1 MWDFA
6 AFEAYSLFFVVF
18 FSFTFICF
26 MDLWSLTLRFD
37 TQLDFYLPY
46 LPLTASK
53 SYELDNFTP
62 ELKPVKKNKNK
73 DRKKNDEL
81 VHWTETKQNWDCN
94 KDITEIYQQD
104 RVWTGDSSSH
114 TQLITFCK

>member
-1 MWDFA
+1 
-6 AFEAYSLFFVVF
+6 
-18 FSFTFICF
+18 
-26 MDLWSLTLRFD
+26 MDLWSLTPWFD

-53 SYELDNFTP
+53 SYDLDNFTS

-73 DRKKNDEL
+73 NKTEKKDEL
-81 VHWTETKQNWDCN
+81 VHWTETKQNSAGN